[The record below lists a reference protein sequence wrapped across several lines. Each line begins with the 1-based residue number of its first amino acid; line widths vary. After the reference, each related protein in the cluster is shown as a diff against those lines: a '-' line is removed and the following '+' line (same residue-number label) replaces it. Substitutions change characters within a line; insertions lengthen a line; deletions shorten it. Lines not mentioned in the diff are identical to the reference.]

1 MTSDFVVLLVICA
14 VSKYFYECTFFPFL
28 LQVYRA
34 QFERT
39 IPESKM
45 QEPYTKKLVGLIS
58 GLLAMSVILFA
69 FLRKYSKYIGL
80 CYLICKKGT

>member
-14 VSKYFYECTFFPFL
+14 VSKYFYECNLFSFL

-34 QFERT
+34 QFEKT

-58 GLLAMSVILFA
+58 GMLAMSVVLFA
-69 FLRKYSKYIGL
+69 FLRKYSKYISIIIIIL
-80 CYLICKKGT
+80 VCAP